1 MGWFLRVVKAENYWF
16 SDSAGCSLCVV
27 VVVQWSSCVQLFATP
42 WTATCQS
49 SLSRPISQSLPK
61 FMSIA
66 SVMPSSHLILW
77 CPLLP
82 SIFPSVRNFSDE
94 SAVHIKRPKYWSFSF
109 SIIFPVNV
117 QGWFPL
123 RLTGLI
129 SLLSKGLSGVFS
141 SSTVWRYQF
150 FGTPPSLWSRS
161 QNHVTTGKTK
171 PWLYGPLWAEQCL
184 CSSTHYLGLS

>member
-1 MGWFLRVVKAENYWF
+1 MLVEIVIIKMGNIK
-16 SDSAGCSLCVV
+16 DT
-27 VVVQWSSCVQLFATP
+27 VVQSLSHIRLCNPMHWSSPSPTLSLTSS
-42 WTATCQS
+42 W
-49 SLSRPISQSLPK
+49 SLSKLVC
-61 FMSIA
+61 IA
-66 SVMPSSHLILW
+66 SMMPSSCHILW

-150 FGTPPSLWSRS
+150 FGSLPSLQSSSHNRMW
-161 QNHVTTGKTK
+161 
-171 PWLYGPLWAEQCL
+171 PL
-184 CSSTHYLGLS
+184 GRP